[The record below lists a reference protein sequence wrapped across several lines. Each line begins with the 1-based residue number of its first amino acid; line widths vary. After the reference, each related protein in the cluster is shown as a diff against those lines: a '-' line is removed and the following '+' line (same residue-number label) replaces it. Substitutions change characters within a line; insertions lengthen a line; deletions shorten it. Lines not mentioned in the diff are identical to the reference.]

1 MPGPNSCYFIALC
14 QRRFARQTPFN
25 TRPLHLAASVSPG
38 TDRVVSDVAGLDG
51 ESKMNAGAAI
61 VHFYSRQHPRAEDR
75 ADEARDRA
83 DEARDRADE
92 ARADVALLLVHR
104 RRLPYRGETRESESS
119 RSSSGMT

>member
-83 DEARDRADE
+83 DEAR
-92 ARADVALLLVHR
+92 ADVALLLVHR